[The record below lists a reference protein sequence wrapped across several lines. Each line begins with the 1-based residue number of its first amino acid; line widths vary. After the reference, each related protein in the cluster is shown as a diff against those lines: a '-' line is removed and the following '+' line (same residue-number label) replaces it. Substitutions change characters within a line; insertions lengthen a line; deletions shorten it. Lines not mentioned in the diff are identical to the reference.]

1 MRAIRWILPILMLA
15 LTSASA
21 AAQTIRG
28 RVIDDA
34 ARQGVARATVAL
46 VDSADGRLA
55 EVVTGADGFFTLEA
69 PGAGQFR
76 IIVVHPGFAREE
88 RPVRVGSASQTVPA
102 FVLKTEAV
110 LLDAITAEGRRTA
123 ADSAAAAATF
133 SRSSFVVAGSR
144 LARLEQVGA
153 TMQSTM
159 REMSGLRVREIQ
171 ERTGRRRLCVE
182 STRAI
187 VGLSGGGGCNWVAL
201 IVDGVGV
208 QDQENFFRSMRV
220 ADWESIEYV
229 SPGDGAVRY
238 GMDASARGAVV
249 FWSRG
254 MGPHRSAERNPPR

>member
-1 MRAIRWILPILMLA
+1 MCVIRWTVPILMLA
-15 LTSASA
+15 ASA
-21 AAQTIRG
+21 ASTAAQTVRG

-34 ARQGVARATVAL
+34 ARQGVAQATVAL
-46 VDSADGRLA
+46 VDSANGRLA
-55 EVVTGADGFFTLEA
+55 EVVTGADGFFTFAA
-69 PGAGQFR
+69 PGAGSFR

-88 RPVRVGSASQTVPA
+88 RPVRVGTTNLTVPA

-110 LLDAITAEGRRTA
+110 LLDAITAEGRRA
-123 ADSAAAAATF
+123 ASDSAAAAATF
-133 SRSSFVVAGSR
+133 ARSSFTMAGAR

-153 TMQSTM
+153 TMQAAM
-159 REMSGLRVREIQ
+159 REFSGLRVREIPT
-171 ERTGRRRLCVE
+171 RTGRPRLCVE

-187 VGLSGGGGCNWVAL
+187 VGLSGGGACNWVAL
-201 IVDGVGV
+201 VIDGVTV
-208 QDQENFFRSMRV
+208 QDQETFFRSMRV

-238 GMDASARGAVV
+238 GMDASARGAIV